1 MHRMVHRNLI
11 VQLSTGQSQ
20 DPGRVFKNK
29 KMAGHMGHRRCT
41 VKNLKIYKIM
51 PEENALVVVGS
62 VPGPKKSWLRVRD
75 SLFKPLPR
83 IPPFPT
89 FIKGETILDAMA
101 GKTAVFPR
109 PHQISEEDA

>member
-1 MHRMVHRNLI
+1 
-11 VQLSTGQSQ
+11 
-20 DPGRVFKNK
+20 
-29 KMAGHMGHRRCT
+29 MAGHMGHRRCT

-89 FIKGETILDAMA
+89 FIKGETQLDAVCCVCLA
-101 GKTAVFPR
+101 SSLCVDFYFIFCFLFCFFRSDGW
-109 PHQISEEDA
+109 